1 MKNIDRF
8 TSTKDAL
15 ETYKK
20 LDFKKVPFDIWLE
33 CEYEDPREKT
43 LLEAAEAV
51 TDEWYDMQQNINCN
65 DIGEIIVDLK
75 KAIDRERMKP
85 VLNCDKY
92 RTAKDALAGFNKM
105 CSDKHCDE
113 CPFSAERNECNI
125 CKLNWLYA
133 EAGM

>member
-105 CSDKHCDE
+105 CADKQCDR
-113 CPFSAERNECNI
+113 CPYSAERNECNI